1 MNARMSIIVNMLN
14 SGGEV
19 ISRIHFAPVPRL
31 LVLALLGGC
40 ASTEMMSETYQ
51 TPKSFPKEFLAEF
64 CYEPTPISEEM
75 VLIKEKKS
83 YRIYETVIDAGL
95 DGSDDE
101 SSLKFEYYEQKSD
114 TASPVVLLL
123 PILNGKK
130 HVMRPF
136 ATHFAK
142 DGYAVIIVDTV
153 QRRTLLNDLK
163 NPEAAIRLTI
173 QRHRRVIDWAESK
186 PEIDTT
192 RLGVF
197 GASLG
202 AFNALYLA
210 ALDERVSVAS
220 TALVGG
226 SLPYV
231 LLNSNEPRI
240 ERSVASVKEELSF
253 DDEQLGEYLTEEIV
267 TDTLLVAPH
276 MHADRVLMVLA
287 KRDKAVPYDSQLNLH
302 DAMGRPQAITLPTGH
317 YTAAA
322 YIFYL
327 RSQVLKFF
335 NQKLADEVSYGTAAI
350 EGDHCEATPEE
361 LIKIALEPS

>member
-1 MNARMSIIVNMLN
+1 MNARLPSIVNMPGTAN
-14 SGGEV
+14 EV
-19 ISRIHFAPVPRL
+19 VNKNHFVPIPGL
-31 LVLALLGGC
+31 LALALLGAC
-40 ASTEMMSETYQ
+40 ASTEPMPETYGS
-51 TPKSFPKEFLAEF
+51 PKSFPKEYLAEF
-64 CYEPTPISEEM
+64 CYEPAPISEEM

-83 YRIYETVIDAGL
+83 YRIYEMVIDAGL

-101 SSLKFEYYEQKSD
+101 SPLKFEYYEQK
-114 TASPVVLLL
+114 TETTSPVVLLL
-123 PILNGKK
+123 PILNGQK

-153 QRRTLLNDLK
+153 QRKTLLDDLK
-163 NPEAAIRLTI
+163 DPEAAIQLTI

-202 AFNALYLA
+202 AFNALFLA

-220 TALVGG
+220 IALAGG

-231 LLNSNEPRI
+231 LVNSNEPRI
-240 ERSVASVKEELSF
+240 EKAVAGVKEELSF
-253 DDEQLGEYLTEEIV
+253 DDEQLGEYLAEEIV

-327 RSQVLKFF
+327 RSRVLEFF
-335 NQKLADEVSYGTAAI
+335 NQKLADQTSYGTAAI
-350 EGDHCEATPEE
+350 AKDYCEATPDG
-361 LIKIALEPS
+361 LIETTLGPS